1 MDPLLKS
8 ESRALVVFLFANKC
22 EIEYDI
28 KCWQNYLFL
37 REWLG
42 LCFANSFIG
51 ALGIALLSKRRIPI
65 SSLHL
70 LQGWYSQRLLSNES
84 KDR

>member
-1 MDPLLKS
+1 MLLKTPGS
-8 ESRALVVFLFANKC
+8 QGLWSSFLFASKC

-28 KCWQNYLFL
+28 KCWRNCLFL

-51 ALGIALLSKRRIPI
+51 SLAIALLVKRRIPI

-70 LQGWYSQRLLSNES
+70 PRVVLATLIVE
-84 KDR
+84 